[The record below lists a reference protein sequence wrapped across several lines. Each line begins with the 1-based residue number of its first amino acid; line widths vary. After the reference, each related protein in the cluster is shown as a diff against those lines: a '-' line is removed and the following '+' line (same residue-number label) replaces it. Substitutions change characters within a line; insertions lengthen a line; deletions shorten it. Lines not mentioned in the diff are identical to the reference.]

1 MIKKILKI
9 TLPLLLAIVLFW
21 FAYKDLDFEKLK
33 LDLQHANYL
42 MVFLAFI
49 PTLISHFSRARRWQ
63 LMLQSSGQSPTFL
76 QTFVAVMGGYFA
88 NYLLPRMGEVTRCGM
103 LFQSGKIPVQ
113 TSLGTVL
120 AERALDLLALLAI
133 TALAF
138 GIEFQLL
145 SEFFGDLLAQKQKAG
160 ASNSGTSIFTY
171 ILMLGGIA
179 GAVGL
184 YLLYRLRH
192 IPAFGVIWN
201 FIAGLFKAMFS
212 ILKIKNK
219 LEFSLHTLLI
229 WLGYFMST
237 YLGFFMLDATSN
249 LGLVAALMIFV
260 VGSYGMVAPVQ
271 GGIGAF
277 HFMVK
282 SGLVLYAI
290 ESQTAYTV
298 ALLMHTSQTIFNMT
312 IGGVCVAVNFY
323 LTKNNK
329 ADAG

>member
-9 TLPLLLAIVLFW
+9 ALPLLLAVVLFW
-21 FAYKDLDFEKLK
+21 FAYKDLDFEQLK
-33 LDLQHANYL
+33 KDLQGANYL

-49 PTLISHFSRARRWQ
+49 PTLVSHFSRARRWQ
-63 LMLQSSGQSPTFL
+63 IMLQSSGQSPTFL

-113 TSLGTVL
+113 TSLGTVF

-145 SEFFGDLLAQKQKAG
+145 SDFFSELLVQKQDAG
-160 ASNSGTSIFTY
+160 RASSEGTSLLTY
-171 ILMLGGIA
+171 IVIA
-179 GAVGL
+179 GVCSGPLAL

-192 IPAFGVIWN
+192 IPALGVVWN
-201 FIAGLFKAMFS
+201 FVSGLFQAMFS

-219 LEFSLHTLLI
+219 LEFSLHTVLI
-229 WLGYFMST
+229 WLGYFLST
-237 YLGFFMLDATSN
+237 YLGFFMLDATSG

-298 ALLMHTSQTIFNMT
+298 ALLMHTSQTIFNMAL
-312 IGGVCVAVNFY
+312 GGVCVAVNFY

-329 ADAG
+329 